1 VFSVFLS
8 ELQVRKIIKMK
19 LLLLAA
25 VLLASSQAVIFDRP
39 CRTTVEAKSNFLA
52 IVYTG
57 TWLELQTTD
66 AENTAQCIVHHYTQR
81 PVLGGFDVIRDGF
94 ANDRW
99 HHETG
104 SAQFAFPDE
113 TPLLGKFNATIDR
126 VIGGPIFYNY
136 QVVASDYSNYAI
148 TWSCTNLPNGQSREE
163 GAILSRTTN
172 FTAAVDQKVTD
183 IISNLGFDRSEFRT
197 IGHSPTE

>member
-1 VFSVFLS
+1 
-8 ELQVRKIIKMK
+8 MK
-19 LLLLAA
+19 YFIALV
-25 VLLASSQAVIFDRP
+25 VLVGSIQAVIFDRP

-57 TWLELQTTD
+57 TWYELQTSDT
-66 AENTAQCIVHHYTQR
+66 ENIADCIMHHYTQR
-81 PVLGGFDVIRDGF
+81 PILGGFDVIRDGF
-94 ANDRW
+94 FNDIW

-104 SAQFAFPDE
+104 SAQFAFPDA
-113 TPLLGKFNATIDR
+113 TPLLGKFNATVNR

-148 TWSCTNLPNGQSREE
+148 TWSCTDLPNGQSREE

-172 FTAAVDQKVTD
+172 FTAAVDQKVSD
-183 IISNLGFDRSEFRT
+183 IIRNLGFDRSDFRT
-197 IGHSPTE
+197 ITHEPTQ